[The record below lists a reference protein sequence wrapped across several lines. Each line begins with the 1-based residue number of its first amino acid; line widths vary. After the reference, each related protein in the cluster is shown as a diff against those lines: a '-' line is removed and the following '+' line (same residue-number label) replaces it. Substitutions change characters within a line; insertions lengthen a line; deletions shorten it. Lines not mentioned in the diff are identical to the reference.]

1 MPTQQHDVPGKEIS
15 PTKLESPQQE
25 QAWCVEGTRPAGH
38 GGTRQGW
45 IRGGVVTAVV
55 QDEVNE
61 VGRATS
67 WETFSTGATEEF

>member
-45 IRGGVVTAVV
+45 IRGG
-55 QDEVNE
+55 
-61 VGRATS
+61 
-67 WETFSTGATEEF
+67 W